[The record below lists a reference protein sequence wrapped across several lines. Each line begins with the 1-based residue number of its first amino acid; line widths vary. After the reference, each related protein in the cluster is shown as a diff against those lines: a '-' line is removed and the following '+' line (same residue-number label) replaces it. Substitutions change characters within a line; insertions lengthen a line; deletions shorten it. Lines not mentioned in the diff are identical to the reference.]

1 MDSRWRDALLAL
13 WLCLAALLTG
23 CQSSPPPVSV
33 ELIDVRD
40 TRQSALTVREILGT
54 YGSGCPLEGQHF
66 SACVSCGGVLTYP
79 PLVMPLRSSECALSM
94 DALRIETEAGSA
106 LYVPSTAVSLGE
118 SYSELGTALVPE
130 GAPQADPIYVNLRV
144 VRSLTSDSEFL
155 IQLACSDSTTAV
167 LRMSLDTTHV
177 VSLPV
182 QSVPAPDYWIDL
194 SNLTV
199 WVDAGHIVVKTE
211 GSADLV
217 AYRTPGTAYVVLR
230 EDLGLQPD
238 YARVDAAFL
247 NSVKWPII
255 ERNPKIP
262 ADTLRLQ
269 DEDLDV
275 FSLRTL
281 IAANEVAGV
290 RSYRVIRITFP
301 LPL

>member
-1 MDSRWRDALLAL
+1 MDSRWRAALLAL
-13 WLCLAALLTG
+13 WLCLAGLLTG
-23 CQSSPPPVSV
+23 CQASPAPIPV

-40 TRQSALTVREILGT
+40 TRQTALTVREILGT
-54 YGSGCPLEGQHF
+54 YGSGCPLAGQRF
-66 SACVSCGGVLTYP
+66 SACVSCDGVLTYP
-79 PLVMPLRSSECALSM
+79 PLVLPLRSSDCALSM
-94 DALRIETEAGSA
+94 DALRIDTEAGSV
-106 LYVPSTAVSLGE
+106 LYVPSTVVSLGD

-130 GAPQADPIYVNLRV
+130 GAPQAEPIYVNLRV
-144 VRSLTSDSEFL
+144 VRSVESDSGFL

-167 LRMSLDTTHV
+167 LRMSLDTTHA
-177 VSLPV
+177 VSLPA

-194 SNLTV
+194 SSLTV
-199 WVDAGHIVVKTE
+199 WVDAGHVVVKVA

-217 AYRTPGTAYVVLR
+217 AYRTPGTWYVVLR
-230 EDLGLQPD
+230 EDLGSQPD
-238 YARVDAAFL
+238 YARVDTAFL
-247 NSVKWPII
+247 NSVQWPIT

-269 DEDLDV
+269 GEDLDV

-290 RSYRVIRITFP
+290 RSYRVIRVTFP